1 MDEKQAQGT
10 AHRVMIQ
17 GRHSG
22 TISGVSD
29 VLSFDL
35 NEIVLQ
41 TTQGML
47 MIRGQ
52 ELHMN
57 RLTLEK
63 GEVDIEG
70 KIDSFVYSEQKG
82 ENGKDN
88 LLSWTAVPVMHT
100 VIAAEALFL
109 CWPLQKEQVSCWATI
124 SCVRFAEDFRTGA
137 GLSQQKTFFYWVF
150 AWIFVFLMFRDR
162 NYGQIRGYVLAALI
176 LGMLF
181 YILLFSRRILLVF
194 STFFG
199 FLSRMI
205 AGLFRLIL
213 MPAGKSVKKIEKNG
227 QESIEKRR

>member
-22 TISGVSD
+22 TISGGSD
-29 VLSFDL
+29 VLSL

-82 ENGKDN
+82 ENGKDT
-88 LLSWTAVPVMHT
+88 S
-100 VIAAEALFL
+100 FL
-109 CWPLQKEQVSCWATI
+109 G
-124 SCVRFAEDFRTGA
+124 R
-137 GLSQQKTFFYWVF
+137 
-150 AWIFVFLMFRDR
+150 
-162 NYGQIRGYVLAALI
+162 
-176 LGMLF
+176 
-181 YILLFSRRILLVF
+181 
-194 STFFG
+194 
-199 FLSRMI
+199 
-205 AGLFRLIL
+205 LFR
-213 MPAGKSVKKIEKNG
+213 
-227 QESIEKRR
+227 